1 MEQHLTYWQQ
11 RNKNNQKCS
20 TPRPGLQRHILR
32 IDCGCHHAY
41 HVYHSANPMRSWG
54 QTKTLLRPADL
65 RVTLI
70 PVTSID
76 MSGHCIINLKIMIN
90 SSDQRDRSD
99 QRSQQVSQTNLS
111 ICVLHHYFSASDF
124 PNHIHLIETTA
135 VFHHDKN
142 SKHQLTK
149 IIIAIKLN

>member
-1 MEQHLTYWQQ
+1 MSSLSALLFYGVMMEQHLTYWQQ

-54 QTKTLLRPADL
+54 QTKALLRPADL

-76 MSGHCIINLKIMIN
+76 MSGHCIIDLKIMIN
-90 SSDQRDRSD
+90 SSETDQIRDLKSACLC
-99 QRSQQVSQTNLS
+99 QTNLS
-111 ICVLHHYFSASDF
+111 IYVSPHHF
-124 PNHIHLIETTA
+124 
-135 VFHHDKN
+135 
-142 SKHQLTK
+142 
-149 IIIAIKLN
+149 

>member
-1 MEQHLTYWQQ
+1 MSSLSALLFYGVMMEQHLTYWQQ

-20 TPRPGLQRHILR
+20 TPRPVLQRHILR

-54 QTKTLLRPADL
+54 QTKALLRPADL

-76 MSGHCIINLKIMIN
+76 MSGHCIIDLKIMIN
-90 SSDQRDRSD
+90 SSKTDQIRSEIS
-99 QRSQQVSQTNLS
+99 SQAVYARPIFPYMCLLTT
-111 ICVLHHYFSASDF
+111 SDF
-124 PNHIHLIETTA
+124 LNHTLITET
-135 VFHHDKN
+135 DC
-142 SKHQLTK
+142 SESP
-149 IIIAIKLN
+149 